1 MQFRSGPAMHSVI
14 KQRQHIRARSGLG
27 DMLGIGRKER
37 QALLHSFYHDLDKQK
52 LASIMADDFKMS
64 EDGGGKVYSKQE
76 YLAVLCDCV
85 LPAVPD
91 FRWGAA
97 TNAET
102 DNDGYAIVTV
112 TATGHHTGAPLQ
124 LPGLE
129 PVPASGKHFCLAEE
143 VQKVKVVGD
152 KVKEIVVLPT
162 KGAGPRALYVALGGK
177 LPVSSSTSAPPMP

>member
-1 MQFRSGPAMHSVI
+1 MTVPVRSAVSS
-14 KQRQHIRARSGLG
+14 QRAYGQHIRVRSGLG
-27 DMLGIGRKER
+27 DMLDVGRGER
-37 QALLHSFYHDLDKQK
+37 KALLHTFYHDLDKQK
-52 LASIMADDFKMS
+52 LASLMADDFRMT
-64 EDGGGKVYSKQE
+64 EEGGSKVYSKQD

-129 PVPASGKHFCLAEE
+129 PVPASGKHFCLPDE
-143 VQKVKVVGD
+143 VQKVKVKGD
-152 KVKEIVVLPT
+152 KIQEIVVLPT
-162 KGAGPRALYVALGGK
+162 KGAGPRGMYVALGGK
-177 LPVSSSTSAPPMP
+177 LPVKNTAGA

>member
-1 MQFRSGPAMHSVI
+1 
-14 KQRQHIRARSGLG
+14 
-27 DMLGIGRKER
+27 MLDVGRNER
-37 QALLHSFYHDLDKQK
+37 KALLHSFYHDLERSK
-52 LASIMADDFKMS
+52 LASLMADDFKMS
-64 EDGGGKVYSKQE
+64 EDGGSKTYSKEE

-112 TATGHHTGAPLQ
+112 AATGHHTGAPLK

-129 PVPASGKHFCLAEE
+129 PVAPSGKHFCLPDE
-143 VQKVKVVGD
+143 VQKVKVQGD
-152 KVKEIVVLPT
+152 KIKEIVVLPT
-162 KGAGPRALYVALGGK
+162 KGAGPRGLYIALGGK
-177 LPVSSSTSAPPMP
+177 LPVSSTSGPPMP